1 MLNKS
6 QNTKKQQINPLLTR
20 ATPFSFSLSLT
31 RPKLARLDWRKF
43 VGNMIGPPPMFLST
57 LMLQFH
63 VTFYCGLENFLYL
76 CINYFHNQSLV

>member
-20 ATPFSFSLSLT
+20 ATPFPSSLSLT

-43 VGNMIGPPPMFLST
+43 VGNMIGPPFS
-57 LMLQFH
+57 FYIN
-63 VTFYCGLENFLYL
+63 VTIPCYILL
-76 CINYFHNQSLV
+76 